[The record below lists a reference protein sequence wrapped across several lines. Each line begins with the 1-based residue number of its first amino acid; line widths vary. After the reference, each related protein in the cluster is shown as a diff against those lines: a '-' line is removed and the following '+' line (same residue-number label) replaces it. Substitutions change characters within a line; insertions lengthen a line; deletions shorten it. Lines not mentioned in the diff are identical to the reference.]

1 MDRDFL
7 IRLTNNLYHL
17 TLLFPKKEP
26 LRYKMR
32 ELADEILANFIKIN
46 SYSNPSPKVP
56 DTISQLLEDLEVLD
70 SFFAIAKEQNWVI
83 PSKLFSIQRE
93 YSKIKEYAEG
103 LNKEKLFRLSLSVS
117 QPEKGVVMERS
128 RKDLNGRQ
136 QKILGYNPPA
146 ARQGKIL
153 EYLKEKE
160 KAQVGEFKEVFP
172 GVTKRTLRRDF
183 QQLLKDGRIERMGE
197 RNNTYYRI
205 SSRT

>member
-1 MDRDFL
+1 MHRETL
-7 IRLTNNLYHL
+7 IQLTNNLYHL

-32 ELADEILANFIKIN
+32 ELADDILANFIKIK

-70 SFFAIAKEQNWVI
+70 SFFAIANVQNWVL
-83 PSKLFSIQRE
+83 PSKLFSIQQE

-117 QPEKGVVMERS
+117 QPEKEVVMEGG

-136 QKILGYNPPA
+136 QKILE
-146 ARQGKIL
+146 L
-153 EYLKEKE
+153 LKEKE